1 MAPPKKTAPKRKAR
15 TKADKPTA
23 PTAATAKAPGAKR
36 AKAPRAEKAAAAPK
50 AKRPSKAAALTPS
63 TAVETAPASEFAKEY
78 SDESFWA
85 KVKNH
90 GKTAGRAVLDPAARL
105 YYAGIDPATPL
116 WARTTIIGALGY
128 FIAPFDAIPDMT
140 PMVGYADDLG
150 VLTLA
155 VGVVAAHITPEHKKK
170 ARDKL
175 NEWFGKEATASA
187 APLKAACDPSTAA

>member
-1 MAPPKKTAPKRKAR
+1 MAPRKKSASTRKASTKAPKPAAPVATPKATRRALSKTAEPPA
-15 TKADKPTA
+15 
-23 PTAATAKAPGAKR
+23 
-36 AKAPRAEKAAAAPK
+36 
-50 AKRPSKAAALTPS
+50 
-63 TAVETAPASEFAKEY
+63 ASEFAEAY

-85 KVKNH
+85 KVKTH

-128 FIAPFDAIPDMT
+128 FIAPLDAIPDLT
-140 PMVGYADDLG
+140 PLVGYTDDLG

-155 VGVVAAHITPEHKKK
+155 VAVVAAHITPEHKQK

-175 NEWFGKEATASA
+175 NEWFG
-187 APLKAACDPSTAA
+187 